1 MLHIYNT
8 LTRRKEPFRP
18 LVPGRAGMYVC
29 GMTVYDHCH
38 LGHARMLLVF
48 DVVARYLRHRGYRLT
63 YVRNVT
69 DVDDKIIARAKEQGE
84 ATEAVTKRFTA
95 AMHEDCRALGIL
107 PPDREPRA
115 TEYVPRMIDLIAD
128 LVAKGC
134 AYVGEGGDVFFEVAR
149 FPEYGKLSGNRVE
162 ALRAGARVDVDET
175 KAAAVDFVLWKAAK
189 PDEPCW
195 PSPWGP
201 GRPGWHIECSAMSMA
216 NLGERFDIHGGGRDL
231 VFPHH
236 ECEIAQSEAS
246 TGRPFANVWMHNGFV
261 RIGGDKMSKSL
272 GNFFTIRD
280 VLARHSGEAIRYY
293 LLTSHYRSPLNHSA
307 ERLGEAEQ
315 ALRRLYRALRG
326 FPLPPVRP
334 GSESGSGPPTAP
346 GAKGLDPVACGASGS
361 ERAVA
366 GSSAA
371 DPVIGDLESR
381 FHRAMN
387 DDFNTPEALA
397 VLHELAREVYRRR
410 EGDPAAAV
418 PAAACLRRTAA
429 VLGLLEA
436 DPDAVFQAAAPAA
449 SRPSARSPVGGG
461 RGAEPNAE
469 GILELETDDTCHDRV
484 KDDDTTDDLDLETA
498 FDASEPEAGADAPR
512 PGKRARLSPAEIEA
526 RVAAR
531 TDARRVKDFAE
542 ADRIRDELA
551 AAGIV
556 LEDSP
561 GGTAWRR
568 AI

>member
-18 LVPGRAGMYVC
+18 LAPGRAGMYVC
-29 GMTVYDHCH
+29 GMTVYDYCH

-69 DVDDKIIARAKEQGE
+69 DVDDKIIARAKEHGE
-84 ATEAVTKRFTA
+84 TTAAVTERFTA

-115 TEYVPRMIDLIAD
+115 TEHVPRMIGLIAD
-128 LVAKGC
+128 LVAKGY

-162 ALRAGARVDVDET
+162 ALRAGARVEVDET

-189 PDEPCW
+189 PGEPHW
-195 PSPWGP
+195 PSPWGL
-201 GRPGWHIECSAMSMA
+201 GRPGWHVECSAMSMA
-216 NLGERFDIHGGGRDL
+216 NLGESFDIHGGGRDL

-246 TGRPFANVWMHNGFV
+246 TGRRFANVWMHNGFV
-261 RIGGDKMSKSL
+261 RIAGDKMSKSL

-280 VLARHSGEAIRYY
+280 VLARHPGEAVRYY

-307 ERLGEAEQ
+307 ERLAEAGQ
-315 ALRRLYRALRG
+315 ALRRLYGALRG
-326 FPLPPVRP
+326 LPLPPMRP
-334 GSESGSGPPTAP
+334 GPESGGGRGPSAASGADGFDPAASGGAASGP
-346 GAKGLDPVACGASGS
+346 
-361 ERAVA
+361 
-366 GSSAA
+366 SAA
-371 DPVIGDLESR
+371 DPGVRGLEDR
-381 FHRAMN
+381 FHRAMD

-397 VLHELAREVYRRR
+397 ILHELAREVNRRR
-410 EGDPAAAV
+410 ESGPAAAG
-418 PAAACLRRTAA
+418 PAAVRLRDAGA

-436 DPDAVFQAAAPAA
+436 DPDAVFQGA
-449 SRPSARSPVGGG
+449 GGECG
-461 RGAEPNAE
+461 REPEGAGAGGAERTGA
-469 GILELETDDTCHDRV
+469 
-484 KDDDTTDDLDLETA
+484 A
-498 FDASEPEAGADAPR
+498 F
-512 PGKRARLSPAEIEA
+512 LSPAEIEA

-531 TDARRVKDFAE
+531 TEARRGKDFAE

-556 LEDSP
+556 LEDTP
-561 GGTAWRR
+561 RGTAWRR
-568 AI
+568 AT

>member
-18 LVPGRAGMYVC
+18 LAPGRAGMYVC
-29 GMTVYDHCH
+29 GMTVYDYCH

-84 ATEAVTKRFTA
+84 ATEAVTERFTA

-115 TEYVPRMIDLIAD
+115 TGYVPRMIALIGD
-128 LVAKGC
+128 LVAKGY

-162 ALRAGARVDVDET
+162 ALRAGARVEVDET

-189 PDEPCW
+189 PGEPCW

-216 NLGERFDIHGGGRDL
+216 NLGESFDIHGGGHDL

-246 TGRPFANVWMHNGFV
+246 TGRRFANVWMHNGFV

-280 VLARHSGEAIRYY
+280 VLARHSGEAVRYY
-293 LLTSHYRSPLNHSA
+293 LMTSHYRSPLNHSA
-307 ERLGEAEQ
+307 ERLAEAEQ
-315 ALRRLYRALRG
+315 ALRRLYGALRG
-326 FPLPPVRP
+326 LPLPPVRP
-334 GSESGSGPPTAP
+334 GPESGGGCGPSADSGADGFEPAASGAAASEAAGSEGAASGPSAT
-346 GAKGLDPVACGASGS
+346 DP
-361 ERAVA
+361 AVR
-366 GSSAA
+366 
-371 DPVIGDLESR
+371 DLEGR
-381 FHRAMN
+381 FHRAMD

-410 EGDPAAAV
+410 ESGLAAAEPAALR
-418 PAAACLRRTAA
+418 LRRAGA

-436 DPDAVFQAAAPAA
+436 EPDVVFQAAK
-449 SRPSARSPVGGG
+449 PSATVAAGGEHGCEPPEETGAAATEGTEAAFFSP
-461 RGAEPNAE
+461 E
-469 GILELETDDTCHDRV
+469 
-484 KDDDTTDDLDLETA
+484 
-498 FDASEPEAGADAPR
+498 
-512 PGKRARLSPAEIEA
+512 EIEV

-531 TDARRVKDFAE
+531 TEARQGKDFAE

-561 GGTAWRR
+561 RGTTWRR
-568 AI
+568 AT